1 MIQALTYQEML
12 HKISDKAR
20 EDGIIDG
27 YVGILITRP
36 DLETGKNILKSL
48 EYYHYLTRGN
58 ITFYL
63 PGYGAYWYGAYPDGK
78 VVTEIDGVQWSFSN
92 KEFVQFIREM
102 ESYSK
107 WKYCGESELL
117 LLHTKDGILSYEV
130 MMQFRLDNML
140 RDEVIDSIPS
150 YFQELFRLFENKD
163 SLEQISDALGMDKFV
178 EMAREGVLDKL
189 PGSLGKLIKHEKY
202 LCVKNMKKD

>member
-12 HKISDKAR
+12 HKIKDKAR
-20 EDGIIDG
+20 ENGIIDG

-58 ITFYL
+58 IIFYL

-92 KEFVQFIREM
+92 KEFVQFIHEM
-102 ESYSK
+102 ENYSK

-140 RDEVIDSIPS
+140 RDKVIDSIPS

-163 SLEQISDALGMDKFV
+163 SLEQISDALGMDKLV
-178 EMAREGVLDKL
+178 EMAGEGILDKL
-189 PGSLGKLIKHEKY
+189 PGGVGKLIKHEKY